1 MDAGLREFRMKLLL
15 MFLLAFTLF
24 GQRVVTWSPQM
35 DHAYKN
41 GQFWC
46 NANSEAAA
54 VSATVADSGQYLVV
68 GVSIANRSN
77 QKVDILPNGFGL
89 SLLDP
94 KKSPKVLDYVPPE
107 GVIAKINRD
116 LGWSN
121 FGAGFAQGLATQQ
134 QTTTS
139 NTSGTATATGPGG
152 TANGTYNGTTTTT
165 KKVPD
170 QQKVQQIQQDQRRMQ
185 QKALNEIAD
194 VNRRSLRATTLEPGH
209 EIQGD
214 VFFKRDRSCSS
225 RAGCSMRLVI
235 PVTET
240 TFEFPLVLRKP

>member
-1 MDAGLREFRMKLLL
+1 MKLLL
-15 MFLLAFTLF
+15 MFWFAFTMF
-24 GQRVVTWSPQM
+24 GQRLVTWGPEM
-35 DHAYKN
+35 DHAYRN

-46 NANSEAAA
+46 NANSETAA
-54 VSATVADSGQYLVV
+54 VSATVADSAQYLVI
-68 GVSIANRSN
+68 GLSIANRSN
-77 QKVDILPNGFGL
+77 QRVDILPNGFGL
-89 SLLDP
+89 TLLDP
-94 KKSPKVLDYVPPE
+94 KKPSKVLDYVSPE
-107 GVIAKINRD
+107 GIIAKIKRD

-139 NTSGTATATGPGG
+139 NTSGTATATGSGG

-170 QQKVQQIQQDQRRMQ
+170 QQKIQQIQEDQRRVQ
-185 QKALNEIAD
+185 EKALNDIAD

-214 VFFKRDRSCSS
+214 AFFKRDRSCGS
-225 RAGCSMRLVI
+225 RAGCSIRLFISVAD
-235 PVTET
+235 T
-240 TFEFPLVLRKP
+240 TFEFPLVLHKP